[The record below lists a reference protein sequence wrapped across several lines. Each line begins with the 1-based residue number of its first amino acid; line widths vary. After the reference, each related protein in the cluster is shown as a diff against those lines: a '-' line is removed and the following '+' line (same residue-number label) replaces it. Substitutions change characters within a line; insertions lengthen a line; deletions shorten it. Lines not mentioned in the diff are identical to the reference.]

1 MAWLIIW
8 TQMAQ
13 NMLLGPRP
21 QGQDIFKFLL
31 IGFKLQFWI
40 KCGIFRKIRARVLV
54 LRPMPKLP
62 KTSF

>member
-1 MAWLIIW
+1 MAWLMIW

-13 NMLLGPRP
+13 NMLLGARP

-31 IGFKLQFWI
+31 IGFKLQLWI
-40 KCGIFRKIRARVLV
+40 KCSIFRKIRARVLG
-54 LRPMPKLP
+54 LRLMLKLP